1 MFTVG
6 GLMRRKKQADTTQLS
21 PHMIIEF
28 FREING
34 VCRYGCKGNTV
45 LISRKFVRKKLT

>member
-28 FREING
+28 FVNLMECVDMG
-34 VCRYGCKGNTV
+34 VKV
-45 LISRKFVRKKLT
+45 ILF